1 MLQKFIQSA
10 LLLVVLFTTVQSYA
24 QVSQAPDGIQFQAL
38 ATDANGHPA
47 AGRVIYVKDAIIAKT
62 ATGTIVYSETFK
74 VTASSA
80 GIFTIVLGKGTYAG
94 GVSSIANI
102 DWANGPFFLNLKIA
116 VEPTVPTASWN
127 VNNEYVDLGT
137 SQFWSVPYA
146 LYAGSVKG
154 LDTKLN
160 IADTAAMLKP
170 YFTAINLKA
179 NIESPTFTGTVSG
192 ITKAMVGLGNVDNTS
207 DLNKPISTATKTALD
222 LKANTADVT
231 AAINLKANTADVNTA
246 LALKANTTDV
256 NTALALKANTSD
268 VTEALNLKANAADVI
283 NSLATKVDKV
293 TGKELSTNDYT
304 TAEKTKLA
312 AITGTNTGDQDLSAL
327 AVAANVNAALALKAN
342 TADVNTALALKA
354 NSADVNASLA
364 LKANAANVAS
374 SLAAKADVVNV
385 NNAIAAINTSL
396 NTKAD
401 AVAVNNS
408 IAVINNSLNTKA
420 DVVALNNAVATLN
433 GTLATKENNSN
444 KSVNITND
452 AASDTKYP
460 SVKSVKTYVDAQVAG
475 ANIADADVN
484 TKGKIQLA
492 GDLAGTAAAPT
503 VPGLALKENLTN
515 KSTNVTNDAAS
526 DTKYPSVKSVKTYVD
541 AQVAG
546 ANIADADANTKGKI
560 QLAGDLAGTA
570 AAPTVPGLALKENL
584 TNKSTDVTTDAASD
598 TKYPSVKSVKTYVDA
613 QVAGATIA
621 DADANTKGKIQL
633 AGDLGGTAAA
643 PTVPG
648 LTLKAPLA
656 SPTFTGTVTTD
667 IINTGALSAT
677 SVTAPTY
684 ASAPK
689 ALSYSGSTINW
700 DPAQGLNAAITLTQ
714 NSTLSFTA
722 APPVGSYGTVVLTQ
736 DATGNRTITLPSIN
750 GVANKV
756 LGSASTSTVALSTA
770 ANAKDILNFYFDGT
784 SCYWNI
790 GQGYGTAATPVST
803 TTNLASSVTGTLPIA
818 NGGTGATTA
827 AAGLT
832 NLGAAPIASPTFT
845 GSVTAPIYASTP
857 QALTAGSTISW
868 NPALGLNA
876 SVTLNQNS
884 TLSFSTTPVAG
895 SYGTVIL
902 TQDATGNRT
911 ITLPSINGVANK
923 VLGSASTS
931 TVVLSTAANSK
942 DILNF
947 YFDGTTCYWNIGQ
960 GYGTAASSSITNLA
974 TGVTGTLPVANGGT
988 GATTLTG
995 IVKGSGTS
1003 ALTAAVAGTDYQA
1016 PITLTTTGT
1025 GAATLS
1031 GTTLTIP
1038 TYSLPIAN
1046 ITNLGGVKVGS
1057 NLNVDASGVLTAN
1070 INAGTLTG
1078 TTLASNVVNSS
1089 LTSVGTLTSGTISLT
1104 TDIVTS
1110 GNLKAGAITYPN
1122 TAGTNGQ
1129 VLTSNGAGNASWISP
1144 TTVSVGTI
1152 SSTSNANGATI
1163 TSGVL
1168 NLTPADETNG
1178 GIVTNGTQIF
1188 AGLKTFND
1196 GINYIKVSSSPT
1208 LDQSNTT
1215 SNAGAGGTS
1224 QWQSFT
1230 AGVTGILSSVEWR
1243 MNTPLIPSA
1252 AAPVTIKIY
1261 NGEGNSGTLLAT
1273 VNGSTP
1279 SDLIHVYVLFDLSSS
1294 NIKVISGQLYT
1305 IQLTTPTV
1313 QKGFLSLSTSNAYA
1327 NGRASNDPNWDYM
1340 FKTNVRATS
1349 TDSYLP
1355 LTGGS
1360 LTGNLSTSGT
1370 ITAGT
1375 VTYPN
1380 AHGTNG
1386 QVLTSTGSGTLTWTT
1401 STADAGTLTGTTLN
1415 STVTGS
1421 SLTSVGTLNSATVNG
1436 KVIVGASSAASAS
1449 AVLEVSST
1457 TQGFL
1462 PPRMT
1467 YAQKTA
1473 IVSPPQG
1480 LMIYC
1485 TNCGTNGEPEY
1496 FNGTSWVNMVGGT
1509 AASVPPPPLGSTYQG
1524 GKVFYIFQQGDPG
1537 YDANTP
1543 HGLIAAPSDI
1553 PYGTYK
1559 IFPSCYASYGTST
1572 ALGTGAA
1579 NTTKILA
1586 CTADNE
1592 NAAKLVDAL
1601 TDGGYSDWYLPSKD
1615 ELNLLYLNR
1624 ISAGNNFASN
1634 EYWSSSE
1641 LYQWNYSSY
1650 DNAWYQFFTDGSQ
1663 STTGKGYQKGVRAIR
1678 SF

>member
-80 GIFTIVLGKGTYAG
+80 GIFTIVLGKGTYAS

-207 DLNKPISTATKTALD
+207 DLNKPISTATQAALD
-222 LKANTADVT
+222 LKANITDVT
-231 AAINLKANTADVNTA
+231 AALNLKANITDVNAALNLKANTA
-246 LALKANTTDV
+246 DV

-293 TGKELSTNDYT
+293 TGKALSTNDYT

-327 AVAANVNAALALKAN
+327 AVAADVNTALALKAN
-342 TADVNTALALKA
+342 TADVNTALALKV

-570 AAPTVPGLALKENL
+570 AAPTVPGL
-584 TNKSTDVTTDAASD
+584 
-598 TKYPSVKSVKTYVDA
+598 
-613 QVAGATIA
+613 
-621 DADANTKGKIQL
+621 
-633 AGDLGGTAAA
+633 
-643 PTVPG
+643 
-648 LTLKAPLA
+648 TLKAPLA

-677 SVTAPTY
+677 SVIAPTY

-1025 GAATLS
+1025 GAATFS
-1031 GTTLTIP
+1031 GTTLNIPMVSSTVSAGTISG
-1038 TYSLPIAN
+1038 TVAIANGGTGSTVKNFVDLSSNQTIAGAKAFSSDLNIYGITAGRGNSGVSYNTVFGLAALNVNTTGNYNNAFGSQALAANVDGYFNSAFGQTSLFKNTSGYDNSAYGFNALNGSVSGSNNSALGSNSAVNNSTGSNNTAIGMSALALNTTGSNNTALGYQANVGANNLTNATAIGNGAIVSASNTIQLGNANVTNVNTSGGLTAASITTPIYASTPQALTDGSTVVWNPVLGLNASVTLGGNRNLTFLSTPIAGSYGTLVVTQDGTGN
-1046 ITNLGGVKVGS
+1046 RTLNLPSAANKVLGSSSTTTIALSTAAGAKDIVNFYYDGTNYFWNVGQGYGTAAASSTPNLTTGV
-1057 NLNVDASGVLTAN
+1057 T
-1070 INAGTLTG
+1070 GTLTVANGGTGATTLTGYVKGSGTATMTASATIPVADITGTLSVANGGTG
-1078 TTLASNVVNSS
+1078 TTN
-1089 LTSVGTLTSGTISLT
+1089 
-1104 TDIVTS
+1104 
-1110 GNLKAGAITYPN
+1110 
-1122 TAGTNGQ
+1122 
-1129 VLTSNGAGNASWISP
+1129 
-1144 TTVSVGTI
+1144 
-1152 SSTSNANGATI
+1152 
-1163 TSGVL
+1163 
-1168 NLTPADETNG
+1168 
-1178 GIVTNGTQIF
+1178 
-1188 AGLKTFND
+1188 
-1196 GINYIKVSSSPT
+1196 
-1208 LDQSNTT
+1208 
-1215 SNAGAGGTS
+1215 
-1224 QWQSFT
+1224 
-1230 AGVTGILSSVEWR
+1230 
-1243 MNTPLIPSA
+1243 
-1252 AAPVTIKIY
+1252 
-1261 NGEGNSGTLLAT
+1261 
-1273 VNGSTP
+1273 
-1279 SDLIHVYVLFDLSSS
+1279 
-1294 NIKVISGQLYT
+1294 
-1305 IQLTTPTV
+1305 
-1313 QKGFLSLSTSNAYA
+1313 
-1327 NGRASNDPNWDYM
+1327 
-1340 FKTNVRATS
+1340 
-1349 TDSYLP
+1349 
-1355 LTGGS
+1355 GS
-1360 LTGNLSTSGT
+1360 LTGTSSIT
-1370 ITAGT
+1370 ITAGGSNQNISIL
-1375 VTYPN
+1375 PS
-1380 AHGTNG
+1380 G
-1386 QVLTSTGSGTLTWTT
+1386 TGSVGIGTSSPNSL
-1401 STADAGTLTGTTLN
+1401 AILDA
-1415 STVTGS
+1415 
-1421 SLTSVGTLNSATVNG
+1421 
-1436 KVIVGASSAASAS
+1436 
-1449 AVLEVSST
+1449 SST
-1457 TQGFL
+1457 TKGFL

-1496 FNGTSWVNMVGGT
+1496 FNGTSWVNMAGGT
-1509 AASVPPPPLGSTYQG
+1509 AASVPITLGSTHEG
-1524 GKVFYIFQQGDPG
+1524 GKVFYIFQPNDQGYVPG
-1537 YDANTP
+1537 ET

-1641 LYQWNYSSY
+1641 LYAWTYSSY
-1650 DNAWYQFFTDGSQ
+1650 EAAWYQFFTDGSQ
-1663 STTGKGYQKGVRAIR
+1663 SITGKNNQKGVRAIR